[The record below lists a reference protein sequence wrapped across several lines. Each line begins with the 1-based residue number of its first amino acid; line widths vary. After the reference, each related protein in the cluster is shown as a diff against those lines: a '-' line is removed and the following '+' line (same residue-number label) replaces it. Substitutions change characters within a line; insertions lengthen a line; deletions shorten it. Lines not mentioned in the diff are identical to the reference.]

1 MSCRK
6 SLQDNYNG
14 AARGTILS
22 VRIVFDTSSLITALR
37 SNRGAAA
44 EVLRL
49 VLSGDLMIL
58 MDYKI
63 AAEYRDV
70 ALRPEHLAAS
80 RQTSRK
86 ILTLI
91 EALEELA
98 EPVQVSIKPRPL
110 SSDPNDDMIL
120 DVAINGRADALVTQ
134 NAKHFKRPGNQYGIL
149 VLSPVELLTALRKGE
164 M

>member
-1 MSCRK
+1 
-6 SLQDNYNG
+6 
-14 AARGTILS
+14 
-22 VRIVFDTSSLITALR
+22 
-37 SNRGAAA
+37 
-44 EVLRL
+44 
-49 VLSGDLMIL
+49 

-80 RQTSRK
+80 RQTSG

-98 EPVQVSIKPRPL
+98 EPIQMSRKPRPL
-110 SSDPNDDMIL
+110 STDPNDDMIL
-120 DVAINGRADALVTQ
+120 DVAFNGRADASVTQ
-134 NAKHFKRPGNQYGIL
+134 NAKHFKGPGNQYGIH

-164 M
+164 I

>member
-1 MSCRK
+1 
-6 SLQDNYNG
+6 
-14 AARGTILS
+14 
-22 VRIVFDTSSLITALR
+22 
-37 SNRGAAA
+37 
-44 EVLRL
+44 
-49 VLSGDLMIL
+49 

-80 RQTSRK
+80 RQTSK
-86 ILTLI
+86 NILTFI

-98 EPVQVSIKPRPL
+98 EPVQVSVRSRPL
-110 SSDPNDDMIL
+110 SMDPNDDMIL

-134 NAKHFKRPGNQYGIL
+134 NAKHFNTPGKQYGIH

-164 M
+164 I

>member
-1 MSCRK
+1 M
-6 SLQDNYNG
+6 
-14 AARGTILS
+14 LS
-22 VRIVFDTSSLITALR
+22 
-37 SNRGAAA
+37 
-44 EVLRL
+44 E
-49 VLSGDLMIL
+49 DLTIL

-91 EALEELA
+91 EVLEELA
-98 EPVQVSIKPRPL
+98 EPIQVFIKPRPL
-110 SSDPNDDMIL
+110 SSDPSDDMIL

-134 NAKHFKRPGNQYGIL
+134 NAKHFKTPGKRYGIY
-149 VLSPVELLTALRKGE
+149 VLSPVELLTALQKGGI
-164 M
+164 

>member
-1 MSCRK
+1 M
-6 SLQDNYNG
+6 
-14 AARGTILS
+14 
-22 VRIVFDTSSLITALR
+22 
-37 SNRGAAA
+37 
-44 EVLRL
+44 
-49 VLSGDLMIL
+49 SGDLTIL

-91 EALEELA
+91 EVLEELA

-110 SSDPNDDMIL
+110 SSDPNDDIIL

-134 NAKHFKRPGNQYGIL
+134 NAKHFKSPGKQYGID
-149 VLSPVELLTALRKGE
+149 VLSPVELLTTLRKGE
-164 M
+164 I

>member
-1 MSCRK
+1 
-6 SLQDNYNG
+6 
-14 AARGTILS
+14 
-22 VRIVFDTSSLITALR
+22 
-37 SNRGAAA
+37 
-44 EVLRL
+44 
-49 VLSGDLMIL
+49 

-80 RQTSRK
+80 RQTDRK
-86 ILTLI
+86 IVTLI
-91 EALEELA
+91 EVLEELA
-98 EPVQVSIKPRPL
+98 EPVQIFVKTRPL

-134 NAKHFKRPGNQYGIL
+134 NTRHFKTPGERYGIH
-149 VLSPVELLTALRKGE
+149 VLSPAELLRVRQKGE

>member
-1 MSCRK
+1 M
-6 SLQDNYNG
+6 
-14 AARGTILS
+14 
-22 VRIVFDTSSLITALR
+22 
-37 SNRGAAA
+37 
-44 EVLRL
+44 LRL
-49 VLSGDLMIL
+49 VLSEDLTIL

-86 ILTLI
+86 VLTLI
-91 EALEELA
+91 EVLEELA
-98 EPVQVSIKPRPL
+98 EPIQVSIKPRPL

-120 DVAINGRADALVTQ
+120 DVAINGRADALITQ
-134 NAKHFKRPGNQYGIL
+134 NAKHFKTSGKRYGIH

-164 M
+164 I

>member
-1 MSCRK
+1 MITVVPPVVP
-6 SLQDNYNG
+6 Y
-14 AARGTILS
+14 S

-37 SNRGAAA
+37 SSRGAAA

-49 VLSGDLMIL
+49 VLSGELTIL

-80 RQTSRK
+80 RQTNRK

-98 EPVQVSIKPRPL
+98 EPIHVSLKPRPL

-134 NAKHFKRPGNQYGIL
+134 NAKHFTTPGKQYGIH
-149 VLSPVELLTALRKGE
+149 VLSPVELLTALKKGE
-164 M
+164 I

>member
-1 MSCRK
+1 MTG
-6 SLQDNYNG
+6 YG
-14 AARGTILS
+14 AARGTIFR

-37 SNRGAAA
+37 SNKGAAA

-49 VLSGDLMIL
+49 VLSGDLIIL

-63 AAEYRDV
+63 ASEYRDV

-80 RQTSRK
+80 RQSTDK

-91 EALEELA
+91 GALEDLA
-98 EPVQVSIKPRPL
+98 EPIQIVRKPRPL

-120 DVAINGRADALVTQ
+120 DVAINGRADAVVTQ
-134 NAKHFKRPGNQYGIL
+134 NAKHFKIAAKRYRID
-149 VLSPVELLTALRKGE
+149 VLSPVELLAALHKGGI
-164 M
+164 